1 MPRIQRIQIA
11 NAGASVR
18 HVVIGHSQVRGCWD
32 QEFKEEYLNFPTDW
46 ICVSGGKL
54 PELMMMIKEEI
65 RNAHIPLCVTGIIW
79 QNSLPDLP
87 IQSVL
92 NTITELEEFLKEF
105 PEHKVALPECLFVPK
120 YHYLFEHIA
129 RVNLILADYNKRHG
143 FSKYSL
149 YKSTLR
155 GGKGKLVVVNE
166 EYTEFLQSEGP
177 GYHIDNKEKYTK
189 FIKKFHFHGF
199 GSTRNDE
206 TLPTVLTKEL
216 VANMP
221 ILIPVMNPSPGFIVD
236 ARDVIKG
243 RRSLESGQEAE
254 TSRKDN
260 SEKSVNLVNNAESDE
275 EIEFICEVKREQEVQ
290 KDDQIPLEYA
300 ENIADQSE
308 GFQITLDNSNTSAEN
323 KMWKER
329 QEKLWLEEGTSKGYI
344 EQLRKT
350 ERKAIWGR
358 LYEKARK
365 VMQKK
370 KERKSRKKKLKRKR
384 REVESSSS
392 SSSSTSS
399 SSSSSS
405 TSSTDSEEEKKG
417 KKKLK
422 KRK

>member
-1 MPRIQRIQIA
+1 
-11 NAGASVR
+11 
-18 HVVIGHSQVRGCWD
+18 
-32 QEFKEEYLNFPTDW
+32 
-46 ICVSGGKL
+46 
-54 PELMMMIKEEI
+54 
-65 RNAHIPLCVTGIIW
+65 
-79 QNSLPDLP
+79 
-87 IQSVL
+87 
-92 NTITELEEFLKEF
+92 
-105 PEHKVALPECLFVPK
+105 
-120 YHYLFEHIA
+120 
-129 RVNLILADYNKRHG
+129 
-143 FSKYSL
+143 
-149 YKSTLR
+149 
-155 GGKGKLVVVNE
+155 
-166 EYTEFLQSEGP
+166 
-177 GYHIDNKEKYTK
+177 
-189 FIKKFHFHGF
+189 
-199 GSTRNDE
+199 
-206 TLPTVLTKEL
+206 
-216 VANMP
+216 MP
-221 ILIPVMNPSPGFIVD
+221 ILIPIMNPSPGFKVD

-243 RRSLESGQEAE
+243 RRSLELGQEAG
-254 TSRKDN
+254 TSRKAN

-300 ENIADQSE
+300 EKIADQSE
-308 GFQITLDNSNTSAEN
+308 VFQITLDNSNTSAEN

-329 QEKLWLEEGTSKGYI
+329 QEKLWLEEGTSKGYT

-350 ERKAIWGR
+350 ERKVIWGR
-358 LYEKARK
+358 MYEKARK